1 MCPRAG
7 GYSLGVIRT
16 NNIPP
21 ALLFQAPPARPVQP
35 VAAPSG
41 DRVELNQNSSDFTPV
56 NFRQMLALAKGDE
69 QSRIN
74 RPVTETASLRL
85 PGLDKVWAQGFTGK
99 GQTIAIIDSGFFP
112 HADIK
117 DRVVG
122 YVDLAAG
129 KQKMSDNWGHGTHV
143 AGIVAGSGKKSDGQ
157 IKGVA
162 PEANLVGV
170 RIGSM
175 QQAIDGLRWVIAHK
189 DELNIGVVN
198 ISLGETATQS
208 YKNDPWCQAVE
219 DATKAGLTVVVAAGN
234 EGDRGPGSISTP
246 GISPSAITV
255 GGVDDHGTSDPSDDT
270 PYVGGSFGPT
280 AVDHLAKPD
289 VMAPAISIYSTLS
302 PSSGL
307 DDPNRAHLGK
317 DYMTMAGTSMATP
330 AVAGLVALL
339 KQARPDLKPQD
350 LKNILQQ
357 SVYHGSQNLPI
368 VQADAALELAKTYQ
382 AAA

>member
-1 MCPRAG
+1 M
-7 GYSLGVIRT
+7 IRT
-16 NNIPP
+16 QNIPP
-21 ALLFQAPPARPVQP
+21 ALLFQAPPARAIASVG
-35 VAAPSG
+35 AAGTSV
-41 DRVELNQNSSDFTPV
+41 DRVELSQDSSEFTPV
-56 NFRQMLALAKGDE
+56 NFRQMLALSKSD
-69 QSRIN
+69 QSRVD
-74 RPVTETASLRL
+74 RPVGETASIRL

-122 YVDLAAG
+122 YVDLASG
-129 KQKMSDNWGHGTHV
+129 KEKLSDNWGHGTHV

-157 IKGVA
+157 VKGVA

-189 DELNIGVVN
+189 EELNIGVVN
-198 ISLGETATQS
+198 ISLGEVATQS
-208 YKNDPWCQAVE
+208 YKDDPWCQAVE

-234 EGDRGPGSISTP
+234 EGDRGAGSVSTP

-255 GGVDDHGTSDPSDDT
+255 GGVDDQGTVDPSDDT
-270 PYVGGSFGPT
+270 RYIDGSFGPT
-280 AVDHLAKPD
+280 VVDKLVKPD
-289 VMAPAISIYSTLS
+289 VMAPAISIFSTLS

-307 DDPNRAHLGK
+307 DDPTRAHIGK

-339 KQARPDLKPQD
+339 KQARPDLAPAD
-350 LKNILQQ
+350 LKKILQQ
-357 SVYHGSQNLPI
+357 SVYHGQQNLPI
-368 VQADAALELAKTYQ
+368 VQADAALELAKTYK
-382 AAA
+382 AA

>member
-1 MCPRAG
+1 
-7 GYSLGVIRT
+7 VIRT

-21 ALLFQAPPARPVQP
+21 ALLVQAPVARK
-35 VAAPSG
+35 VAAPAAVDSF
-41 DRVELNQNSSDFTPV
+41 QASASDFTPV
-56 NFRQMLALAKGDE
+56 NFRQMLALSKSA
-69 QSRIN
+69 QSQVS
-74 RPVTETASLRL
+74 RPVGETASIRL

-122 YVDLAAG
+122 FVDLASG
-129 KQKMSDNWGHGTHV
+129 KEKMSDNWGHGTHV
-143 AGIVAGSGKKSDGQ
+143 AGIAAGSGKKSDGEV
-157 IKGVA
+157 KGVA

-189 DELNIGVVN
+189 DQYNIGVVN
-198 ISLGETATQS
+198 ISLGETANQS

-219 DATKAGLTVVVAAGN
+219 DASKAGLTVVVAAGN
-234 EGDRGPGSISTP
+234 EGERGPGSISTP

-255 GGVDDHGTSDPSDDT
+255 GGVDDQGTVDPSDDT
-270 PYVGGSFGPT
+270 VYTDGSFGPT
-280 AVDHLAKPD
+280 KIDRLVKPD
-289 VMAPAISIYSTLS
+289 VVAPAISIYSTLS

-307 DDPNRAHLGK
+307 DDPSRGHIGS

-339 KQARPDLKPQD
+339 KQARPDLSPQD
-350 LKNILQQ
+350 LKSILQE

-368 VQADAALELAKTYQ
+368 VQADAALALAQSYPK
-382 AAA
+382 AA